1 MICCV
6 THHQLKQRKEH
17 SPTAAVSPQLK
28 KMTNQNNLNVQI
40 ALQATIHLNWAEIP
54 LKSRFIMGD
63 KFRSTVTLRPLE
75 KKIVVVVFFLIC
87 FAFFKELLPN
97 KYSPVITSSIF
108 CSSPCCKQQ

>member
-17 SPTAAVSPQLK
+17 SPTAAVSPELQ

-40 ALQATIHLNWAEIP
+40 ALPATIRLNWAEIP

-63 KFRSTVTLRPLE
+63 KFTSTVTLRPLE
-75 KKIVVVVFFLIC
+75 KHFCFLFFIC

-97 KYSPVITSSIF
+97 KYCPVITSSIF

>member
-1 MICCV
+1 M
-6 THHQLKQRKEH
+6 
-17 SPTAAVSPQLK
+17 AAVSPQLK

>member
-17 SPTAAVSPQLK
+17 PRQQQSLHNSK

-40 ALQATIHLNWAEIP
+40 VLQATIHLNWAEIP

-63 KFRSTVTLRPLE
+63 KFRPTVTLRPLE
-75 KKIVVVVFFLIC
+75 KKIVCLFVFIC